1 MRRKESIP
9 AETKGKV
16 GRGRYNPIR
25 FVSYF
30 EGQGEKTLAPEVM
43 PRQIPFE
50 ILPSD
55 CSFKSI
61 RSRGPGG
68 QNVNKTSTAVQLFFS
83 VKDSSLPQELK
94 DRIAERYGRRMT
106 SEGVLSL
113 KAQGER
119 TQELNRRAVL
129 RRLREMIERAA
140 VIPEVRRPTRPT
152 RASQK
157 RRLEQK
163 AIRSSIKRSRAAVT
177 GADE

>member
-1 MRRKESIP
+1 
-9 AETKGKV
+9 
-16 GRGRYNPIR
+16 
-25 FVSYF
+25 
-30 EGQGEKTLAPEVM
+30 M
-43 PRQIPFE
+43 PRKIPFE
-50 ILPSD
+50 ILPAD
-55 CSFKSI
+55 CIFKSV

-106 SEGVLSL
+106 SDGVLAL

-129 RRLREMIERAA
+129 LRLREMIERVA
-140 VIPEVRRPTRPT
+140 VIPEVRRLTRPT
-152 RASQK
+152 RASQE

-163 AIRSSIKRSRAAVT
+163 AIRSSVKRSRAAVT
-177 GADE
+177 AADD